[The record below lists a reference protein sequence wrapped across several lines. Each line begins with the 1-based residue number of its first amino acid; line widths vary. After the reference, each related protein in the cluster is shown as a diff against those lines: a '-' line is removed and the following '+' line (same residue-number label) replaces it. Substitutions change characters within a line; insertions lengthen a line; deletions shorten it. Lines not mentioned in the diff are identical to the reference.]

1 MGVTFSTLDVT
12 FSSLIHWLSDFLL
25 LLQKR
30 EFCQPNSNHVVMRK
44 MITKTLKRVSNH
56 AGWTLVALMALMTL
70 GACNKK
76 GEVSVDKLS
85 KTISESVIA
94 EQRDSGRVLVVDT
107 IFLNPTSDNNYI
119 GELRGHVNDSV
130 EVVYDLTVTDEGD
143 DLSAEWT
150 QR

>member
-1 MGVTFSTLDVT
+1 
-12 FSSLIHWLSDFLL
+12 
-25 LLQKR
+25 
-30 EFCQPNSNHVVMRK
+30 MRK
-44 MITKTLKRVSNH
+44 MIAKTLKRGANH
-56 AGWTLVALMALMTL
+56 AGWTLVVLMALMAL

-94 EQRDSGRVLVVDT
+94 EQRDSGRVLVV
-107 IFLNPTSDNNYI
+107 
-119 GELRGHVNDSV
+119 

>member
-1 MGVTFSTLDVT
+1 M
-12 FSSLIHWLSDFLL
+12 
-25 LLQKR
+25 
-30 EFCQPNSNHVVMRK
+30 
-44 MITKTLKRVSNH
+44 
-56 AGWTLVALMALMTL
+56 
-70 GACNKK
+70 
-76 GEVSVDKLS
+76 
-85 KTISESVIA
+85 
-94 EQRDSGRVLVVDT
+94 LVVDT

>member
-1 MGVTFSTLDVT
+1 
-12 FSSLIHWLSDFLL
+12 
-25 LLQKR
+25 
-30 EFCQPNSNHVVMRK
+30 MRK

-107 IFLNPTSDNNYI
+107 IFLNLTSDNNYI

>member
-1 MGVTFSTLDVT
+1 MAVT
-12 FSSLIHWLSDFLL
+12 FSSLIHWLSKFLL
-25 LLQKR
+25 LLQKQ
-30 EFCQPNSNHVVMRK
+30 EICQPNSNHVVMRK
-44 MITKTLKRVSNH
+44 MIAKTLKRGANH
-56 AGWTLVALMALMTL
+56 AGWTLVALMTLMAL

-107 IFLNPTSDNNYI
+107 IFLNQTPDNNYT